1 MHVSIQIII
10 AALSVLG
17 FYFSLRTV
25 ASLIF
30 ASKQISASVVIES
43 KKQLLSIDVLL
54 SEASSA
60 LIATRGRRLT
70 VLVSES
76 IWSSC
81 TKIEKS
87 FVWENIEVFGA
98 RLYFISAVDF

>member
-17 FYFSLRTV
+17 FYFSLKTV
-25 ASLIF
+25 ASLMF
-30 ASKQISASVVIES
+30 TSKQISASVIIES
-43 KKQLLSIDVLL
+43 KSQLLQIDILL

-60 LIATRGRRLT
+60 LLAAKRRRLT
-70 VLVSES
+70 VLVSEG

-81 TKIEKS
+81 NKIEKAY
-87 FVWENIEVFGA
+87 VWENIEEFGA
-98 RLYFISAVDF
+98 KLYFISAVDS